1 MAWNTTSLSQF
12 SAPFSSVNQ
21 GQTREMIREVL
32 EGLNLEGKG
41 DREKAYLIY
50 DWIARTVS
58 YESVGSGISPPRVL
72 WTACQSGDS
81 A

>member
-1 MAWNTTSLSQF
+1 MTDFELNRQAVLGVMTVNAPAPGVVLSV
-12 SAPFSSVNQ
+12 SSIAKRTKLKRRVVRAILTQ
-21 GQTREMIREVL
+21 G
-32 EGLNLEGKG
+32 
-41 DREKAYLIY
+41 DF
-50 DWIARTVS
+50 ARTVS